1 MSENANPK
9 CPQCGAEMPG
19 GAAGRVCPRCAAAFL
34 KGEPTKI
41 PGGTAG
47 SPRPFTPP
55 PVAELAPLFP
65 QLEILE
71 LIGQGGMGAVYK
83 ARQKELDRIVALK
96 ILPPGV
102 GGADFAERFAREAKA
117 LARLNHP
124 GIVTLYEFGRSNGLF
139 FFLMEYVDGATLRQ
153 VLQGGRISPREAL
166 AIVPAICDALQYAH
180 DQGIVHRDIKPEN
193 ILLDRRGRT
202 KVADFGL
209 AKLMESGGEVSDIDS
224 GTPASGSAAT
234 QASKVMGTP
243 QYMAP
248 EQVEHPATVDHRADI
263 YALGVVFY
271 QMLTGEMPG
280 KRVEAPSTKVQ
291 IDVRLDEVVL
301 RALEKNPD
309 RRYGQASQIKTA
321 VETIVG
327 TEARPEQLAAA
338 IGEPG
343 QRTTR
348 ILALERNVVLPV
360 RLLLII
366 ALGYYAF
373 FAGWFS
379 VPGVTG
385 AADWVL
391 HNATLLKSW
400 FLEYALASLV
410 LGAILI
416 WGKSLT
422 MTKIGTVVFVGGLL
436 DCILMA
442 TLTFVCEPGGFD
454 TKLYPFF
461 AVLILHNALA
471 IPSAFPQ
478 LLLNFLTIGS
488 FIAGGVLDTALNPRP
503 PFMDVESILHE
514 NPVERVAVLVIWALC
529 CWAVQMLFD
538 KRKRVEAELGGSGRA
553 TPSASRQPT
562 PTNAPG
568 SGWKMVG
575 GLAVVTV
582 ALGLGWA
589 YRASK
594 ARWAESEAIKNR
606 QLPRI
611 EATSARKGDMGRRI
625 GALGTVE
632 SSNSVVFAIDEKY
645 CQEVIRKFDAHRT
658 MAVEATTTDGASFG
672 HGFLAGVE
680 NRIDASTGTLKCKA
694 TLFPEE
700 GNLMVP
706 GLFLNLSMLLEM
718 EHGVTL
724 VPTADVQRDPQ
735 SAFVWVIQADG
746 RVTRRPV
753 RMGTM
758 DGDWTEIQSGLAP
771 GEVIASSGFDNLSEG
786 QKVQKN
792 LLVAKPASIQVP
804 SHSVEW
810 LKIQPLDGWIAD
822 LQNSDE
828 KVRKMAEMA
837 MTEMGTN
844 TLPEILKTLSET
856 NESPADDTRRFNTA
870 QALKFMGSGARS
882 GLPAFTALLESGR
895 FPAGYSGARALAF
908 SAPAVPEA
916 FSILTNGLKDA
927 SAGVRVAASHG
938 VGLCFNTETNN
949 YAEPALP
956 LLLSNLT
963 DKDKDVRLATANALM
978 LYAQHQSFH
987 FPPLDAK
994 ADLLIPPL
1002 IELLH
1007 DKYSYVR
1014 ETATYTLTDAC
1025 LRDGLKPWIPAIQK
1039 LLGDP
1044 DEGVRQSATNLL
1056 QRLNVTMATNTSL
1069 NASQMPIL
1077 SVQATGTNPLS
1088 YQWYFIPTNGA
1099 NMTNAPQK

>member
-19 GAAGRVCPRCAAAFL
+19 AAAGRVCPRCAAAFL
-34 KGEPTKI
+34 KGEPTEI
-41 PGGTAG
+41 PGGTTG

-209 AKLMESGGEVSDIDS
+209 AKLMGNGGTVSDVDS
-224 GTPASGSAAT
+224 GATTSASAAT

-248 EQVEHPATVDHRADI
+248 EQIEHPGTVDHRADI

-280 KRVEAPSTKVQ
+280 QRVEGPSTKVR

-321 VETIVG
+321 VETIAA
-327 TEARPEQLAAA
+327 TEKQPGAA
-338 IGEPG
+338 EPG
-343 QRTTR
+343 TIGARSKLPAAPVGESSDRAAR
-348 ILALERNVVLPV
+348 ILALERNIVLPV
-360 RLLLII
+360 RLVLIV

-379 VPGVTG
+379 VPGASSG
-385 AADWVL
+385 SDWVQR
-391 HNATLLKSW
+391 NAPVLRGG
-400 FLEYALASLV
+400 FIAYALVNLV

-416 WGKSLT
+416 WGKRLT
-422 MTKIGTVVFVGGLL
+422 LARIVWVVFAAGVL
-436 DCILMA
+436 DCMLMA
-442 TLTFVCEPGGFD
+442 TLTFVCEPSGFD
-454 TKLYPFF
+454 TKLYAVF
-461 AVLILHNALA
+461 AVLILHNAIA
-471 IPSAFPQ
+471 IPAAFPQ
-478 LLLNFLTIGS
+478 LLLNFLTIVS
-488 FIAGGVLDTALNPRP
+488 FIAGGILDTAINPRP
-503 PFMDVESILHE
+503 PFLDVESILHE
-514 NPVERVAVLVIWALC
+514 NAVERVIVLIIWALC
-529 CWAVQMLFD
+529 CWGIQMLVE
-538 KRKRVEAELGGSGRA
+538 KRRRVEAEVAGAGRA
-553 TPSASRQPT
+553 SSASQQT
-562 PTNAPG
+562 EAPKSPG
-568 SGWKMVG
+568 RGWKAAGV
-575 GLAVVTV
+575 LV
-582 ALGLGWA
+582 AAMLVCSLWWA
-589 YRASK
+589 YRASV
-594 ARWAESEAIKNR
+594 ARWAEKEAMKSR
-606 QLPRI
+606 ALQRI
-611 EATSARKGDMGRRI
+611 EAKTARE
-625 GALGTVE
+625 GAG
-632 SSNSVVFAIDEKY
+632 
-645 CQEVIRKFDAHRT
+645 QEA
-658 MAVEATTTDGASFG
+658 
-672 HGFLAGVE
+672 
-680 NRIDASTGTLKCKA
+680 
-694 TLFPEE
+694 
-700 GNLMVP
+700 
-706 GLFLNLSMLLEM
+706 
-718 EHGVTL
+718 
-724 VPTADVQRDPQ
+724 
-735 SAFVWVIQADG
+735 
-746 RVTRRPV
+746 
-753 RMGTM
+753 
-758 DGDWTEIQSGLAP
+758 
-771 GEVIASSGFDNLSEG
+771 
-786 QKVQKN
+786 
-792 LLVAKPASIQVP
+792 AKTI
-804 SHSVEW
+804 EW
-810 LKIQPLDGWIAD
+810 LRIQPLNGWIAD

-828 KVRKMAEMA
+828 KARKLAELA

-844 TLPEILKTLSET
+844 TLAEILKILGET

-870 QALKFMGSGARS
+870 QALKFMGAGARS
-882 GLPAFTALLESGR
+882 GLPAFTALMESGQ

-978 LYAQHQSFH
+978 LYAQHQSSH

-1002 IELLH
+1002 IELLR

-1014 ETATYTLTDAC
+1014 ETATYTLVDAC
-1025 LRDGLKPWIPAIQK
+1025 FRDGLKPWIPTIQK
-1039 LLGDP
+1039 LLRDP
-1044 DEGVRQSATNLL
+1044 DEAARRSAGDLL
-1056 QRLNVTMATNTSL
+1056 RRLNLYPDTNVTQVVGA
-1069 NASQMPIL
+1069 APVF

-1088 YQWYFIPTNGA
+1088 YQWYFIPTNEAGT
-1099 NMTNAPQK
+1099 TNGPQK